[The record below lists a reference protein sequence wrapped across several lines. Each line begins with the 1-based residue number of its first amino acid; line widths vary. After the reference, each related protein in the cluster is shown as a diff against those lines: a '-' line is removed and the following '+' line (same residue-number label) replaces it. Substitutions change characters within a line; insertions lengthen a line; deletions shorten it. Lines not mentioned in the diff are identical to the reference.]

1 MFREC
6 RRCQFFRLPA
16 IIFLENLFESLVRI
30 LRNPI
35 NTAEKN
41 IIEKFNI
48 LRFNFTNHMSAT
60 EKKIFQDTITTDHK
74 IITEELSK
82 SILTS
87 YGLQVPPFALVTSAQ
102 EAAKQAKVIGFPLVM
117 KVVSPQILHKTD
129 VGGVKV
135 GLNSLSDVKKT
146 FNDMHGRLSKKKGV
160 EVKGILLE
168 KMVPK
173 GIELIVGIQ
182 NDPQFGPTIMAGL
195 GGIMTEV
202 MKDVAF
208 RMLPITTADAK
219 SMINELKGSKLLKGF
234 RGSEPIDLNMVA
246 NMLKQIGKL
255 GVNNADYINS
265 IDFNP
270 VIVYPKSHFIVDA
283 KIILNDKVKKNSV
296 SKARPNKQSMEEF
309 FTPKSVALVG
319 ASTTTGKI
327 GNSILDSLVNYDF
340 KGKVYPINP
349 KASKIFGK
357 KCYPSV
363 VAVPG
368 KVDLVIISVDL
379 SITAPVLEDCAKKG
393 VHSVV
398 IVSGGGKEL
407 GGKRAEYEAD
417 VKRLSEKHKIRI
429 IGPNCIGMFNA
440 ANRLDCAFQGH
451 ERMIRARLGNVALL
465 SQSGTMGISFLE
477 SADSFGL
484 SKMVSYG
491 NRSDVDEAD
500 MIWYLANDPQS
511 KVIALYVEG
520 FGDGRKFIN
529 TAKKVMK
536 ETKKPIV
543 IWKSG
548 RTELGAKQA
557 ASHTGSLGGSN
568 AIIMGAFKQAGIIS
582 VDSYQELV
590 AVTKALAWQ
599 PAAKGN
605 RAALCSNGAGPMIG
619 AIDQFDRLNLSLATV
634 SEETKNK
641 MIEHF
646 PPTYVIGS
654 GNPADVTGGATAED
668 YQFTIKSY
676 MDDPG
681 VDILMPWFVFQDDP
695 LDEIIIDYL
704 DEFSKTRSKPL
715 LVGGNGGPYTEK
727 VSKLIEAKGIPVYSD
742 LRDWCAAASAL
753 SQWGNHLKK

>member
-1 MFREC
+1 
-6 RRCQFFRLPA
+6 
-16 IIFLENLFESLVRI
+16 
-30 LRNPI
+30 
-35 NTAEKN
+35 
-41 IIEKFNI
+41 
-48 LRFNFTNHMSAT
+48 MSSAAR
-60 EKKIFQDTITTDHK
+60 KIFEAVMQTDHK
-74 IITEELSK
+74 VITEASSK
-82 SILTS
+82 TILRS
-87 YGLQVPPFALVTSAQ
+87 YGVKVPPFALVTSAQ
-102 EAAKQAKVIGFPLVM
+102 EAARQAKRIGFPIVM

-135 GLNSLSDVKKT
+135 GIDNVADVKKT
-146 FNDMHGRLSKKKGV
+146 FADMHGRLSRKKGV

-173 GIELIVGIQ
+173 GVELIVGIQ
-182 NDPQFGPTIMAGL
+182 NDAQFGPIIMVGM

-208 RMLPITTADAK
+208 RMLPITTTDAR
-219 SMINELKGSKLLKGF
+219 SMLNELKGSKLLKGF
-234 RGSEPIDLNMVA
+234 RGSAPIDMG
-246 NMLKQIGKL
+246 MLAKMLTQIGKL
-255 GVNNADYINS
+255 GVEHADYINS

-270 VIVYPKSHFIVDA
+270 VIAYPKSHYVVDA
-283 KIILNDKVKKNSV
+283 KIILNKTLKTGSI
-296 SKARPNKQSMEEF
+296 SRARPNKESMEDF

-319 ASTTTGKI
+319 ASSTPGKI
-327 GNSILDSLVNYDF
+327 GNSILDSLVNHDY

-349 KASKIFGK
+349 KADKIFGQ
-357 KCYPSV
+357 KCYKSV
-363 VAVPG
+363 ADVPG
-368 KVDLVIISVDL
+368 KVDLVVVSVDL

-407 GGKRAEYEAD
+407 GGKRAEYEAE
-417 VKRLSEKHKIRI
+417 VKRLSAKHKIRI

-440 ANRLDCAFQGH
+440 ANRLDCAFQGQ
-451 ERMIRARLGNVALL
+451 ERMVRAKLGPVALL

-500 MIWYLANDPQS
+500 MIWYLANDPQTR
-511 KVIALYVEG
+511 VIALYVEG
-520 FGDGRKFIN
+520 FGDGRKFIS
-529 TAKKVMK
+529 TARRVMR
-536 ETKKPIV
+536 ERKKPVV

-548 RTELGAKQA
+548 RSALGAKQA
-557 ASHTGSLGGSN
+557 ASHTGSLGGAN

-590 AVTKALAWQ
+590 AVSKALAWQ

-605 RAALCSNGAGPMIG
+605 RAGLCSNGAGPMIG
-619 AIDQFDRLNLSLATV
+619 AIDQFERLGLSLAKV
-634 SEETKNK
+634 SAGTRDK
-641 MIEHF
+641 MVKHF

-654 GNPADVTGGATAED
+654 GNPADVTGGATADD
-668 YQFTIKSY
+668 YRFTIQAH

-695 LDEIIIDYL
+695 LEEVIIDYL
-704 DEFSKTRSKPL
+704 AAFSKKRKKPV
-715 LVGGNGGPYTEK
+715 LVGGNGGPYTAK
-727 VSKLIEAKGIPVYSD
+727 VSKLIEARGIPVYDD

-753 SQWGNHLKK
+753 AKWGRING